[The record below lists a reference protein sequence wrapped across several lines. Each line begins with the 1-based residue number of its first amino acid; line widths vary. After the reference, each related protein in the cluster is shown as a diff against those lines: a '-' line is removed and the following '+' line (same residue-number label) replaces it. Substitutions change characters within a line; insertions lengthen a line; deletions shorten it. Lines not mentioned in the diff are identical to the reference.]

1 MPSSDGILPVNLLAP
16 TAKNVRFV
24 NPLISDGML
33 PVNEFLTKSNL
44 VSPLSSPNSGGM
56 LPVNGPLTRARSD
69 LLILLN
75 SPIVGLRNSSLVT
88 RFGVPLT
95 VTPSQLVIA
104 VPVLQFNDPVPRSV
118 SFATSNTSQSCANP
132 ELVLGLDTAEPS
144 EHTSTTLD
152 TPITTVVVTVP
163 PRPSL
168 ACTVSVY
175 LRFVS

>member
-16 TAKNVRFV
+16 TAKKVRFV
-24 NPLISDGML
+24 NPPISDGML

-56 LPVNGPLTRARSD
+56 LPVNGPLTRARSE

-104 VPVLQFNDPVPRSV
+104 VSALQFNDPVPRSV
-118 SFATSNTSQSCANP
+118 SFTTSNTSQSCANSG
-132 ELVLGLDTAEPS
+132 LALGLDTAEPS
-144 EHTSTTLD
+144 KHTSNAFD
-152 TPITTVVVTVP
+152 TPTDAVVVAVP
-163 PRPSL
+163 PAPSFTT
-168 ACTVSVY
+168 TVSVY